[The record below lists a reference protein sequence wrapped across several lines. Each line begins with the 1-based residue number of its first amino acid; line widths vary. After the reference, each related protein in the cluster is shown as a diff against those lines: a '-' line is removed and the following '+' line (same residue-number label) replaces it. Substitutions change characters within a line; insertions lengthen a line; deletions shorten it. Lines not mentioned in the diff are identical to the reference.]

1 MISSILIPFNP
12 LPVDRQAILINTMA
26 KIRSNPFKPLIR
38 QIPAPI
44 RNRYFVVL
52 VFFFAWL
59 IFFDSHNMWTQ
70 YQLQQSLNKLKSD
83 KIFYEEKI
91 QEVKEEADDIALNKE
106 KFAREKYYMKKKNE
120 DVFVIV
126 REEE

>member
-1 MISSILIPFNP
+1 
-12 LPVDRQAILINTMA
+12 MA

-44 RNRYFVVL
+44 RNRYFLVL

-59 IFFDSHNMWTQ
+59 IFFDKHNVWTQ
-70 YQLQQSLNKLKSD
+70 YQLQTSLDKLKSD
-83 KIFYEEKI
+83 RIFYEEKI

-126 REEE
+126 REE

>member
-1 MISSILIPFNP
+1 
-12 LPVDRQAILINTMA
+12 MA
-26 KIRSNPFKPLIR
+26 KKIRSNPFKPLIR

-44 RNRYFVVL
+44 RNRYFIVL

-59 IFFDSHNMWTQ
+59 IFFDTHNMWTQ
-70 YQLQQSLNKLKSD
+70 YQLQTSLDKLKSD

-91 QEVKEEADDIALNKE
+91 IEVREAAEDIALNKE

>member
-1 MISSILIPFNP
+1 
-12 LPVDRQAILINTMA
+12 MA
-26 KIRSNPFKPLIR
+26 KIRNNPFKPLIR

-59 IFFDSHNMWTQ
+59 IFFDRHNFWTQ
-70 YQLQQSLNKLKSD
+70 YQLQQSLNKLKAD
-83 KIFYEEKI
+83 KAFYEVQIE
-91 QEVKEEADDIALNKE
+91 EVKQEARDIQLNQE
-106 KFAREKYYMKKKNE
+106 KFARERYYMKKNNE

-126 REEE
+126 REEEE

>member
-1 MISSILIPFNP
+1 
-12 LPVDRQAILINTMA
+12 MA
-26 KIRSNPFKPLIR
+26 KKIRSNPFKPLIR

-44 RNRYFVVL
+44 RNRYFLVL

-59 IFFDSHNMWTQ
+59 IFFDKHNVWTQ
-70 YQLQQSLNKLKSD
+70 YQLQQSLEKLKAD
-83 KIFYEEKI
+83 KVFYEQKI
-91 QEVKEEADDIALNKE
+91 IEVREAAEDIAKNKE

>member
-1 MISSILIPFNP
+1 
-12 LPVDRQAILINTMA
+12 MA
-26 KIRSNPFKPLIR
+26 KKIRSNPFKPLIK

-44 RNRYFVVL
+44 RNRYFLVL

-59 IFFDSHNMWTQ
+59 IFIDKHNIWTQ
-70 YQLQQSLNKLKSD
+70 YQLQKSLDKLKSD
-83 KIFYEEKI
+83 QVFYKEKI
-91 QEVKEEADDIALNKE
+91 KEVKEAADDIALNKE

-126 REEE
+126 RDEE

>member
-1 MISSILIPFNP
+1 
-12 LPVDRQAILINTMA
+12 MA
-26 KIRSNPFKPLIR
+26 KKIKNNPFKPIIK

-44 RNRYFVVL
+44 RNRYFLVL

-59 IFFDSHNMWTQ
+59 IFIDKHNMWTQ
-70 YQLQQSLNKLKSD
+70 YQLQKSLDKLKSD

-91 QEVKEEADDIALNKE
+91 KEVKQEALDIELNKE
-106 KFAREKYYMKKKNE
+106 KFAREKYFMKKKNE
-120 DVFVIV
+120 DVFVII

>member
-1 MISSILIPFNP
+1 
-12 LPVDRQAILINTMA
+12 MA
-26 KIRSNPFKPLIR
+26 KKIRNNPFKPLIR

-44 RNRYFVVL
+44 RNRYFLVL

-59 IFFDSHNMWTQ
+59 IFFDKHNVWTQ
-70 YQLQQSLNKLKSD
+70 YQLQQSLDKLKSD

-91 QEVKEEADDIALNKE
+91 VEVREAAKDIALNKE

>member
-1 MISSILIPFNP
+1 
-12 LPVDRQAILINTMA
+12 MA
-26 KIRSNPFKPLIR
+26 KKIRNNPFKPLIR

-44 RNRYFVVL
+44 RNRYFLVL
-52 VFFFAWL
+52 VCFFAWL
-59 IFFDSHNMWTQ
+59 IFFDKHNVWTQ
-70 YQLQQSLNKLKSD
+70 YQLQQSLDKLKSD

-91 QEVKEEADDIALNKE
+91 IEVREAAEDIALNKE

>member
-1 MISSILIPFNP
+1 
-12 LPVDRQAILINTMA
+12 MA
-26 KIRSNPFKPLIR
+26 KKIRSNPFKPLIR

-44 RNRYFVVL
+44 RNRYFIVL

-59 IFFDSHNMWTQ
+59 IFFDTHNMWTQ
-70 YQLQQSLNKLKSD
+70 YQLQTSLDKLKSD